1 MVQQAEIEAHVKRAV
16 QDGFKKTIRKQ
27 ELKLLPWA
35 LNVFET
41 KHKPSRKRE
50 RDDDDELELREEEGS
65 RSIIRAKL
73 GSSLGPWK
81 RRMKPTGTPHAS
93 RRRCFTSIAEH
104 HARTRSR

>member
-1 MVQQAEIEAHVKRAV
+1 MAKSL
-16 QDGFKKTIRKQ
+16 GFCARIVRLT
-27 ELKLLPWA
+27 
-35 LNVFET
+35 T
-41 KHKPSRKRE
+41 RE
-50 RDDDDELELREEEGS
+50 RDDDDEVEFREEEGS
-65 RSIIRAKL
+65 RSIIRAEL

>member
-1 MVQQAEIEAHVKRAV
+1 MAKSL
-16 QDGFKKTIRKQ
+16 GFCARIVRLT
-27 ELKLLPWA
+27 
-35 LNVFET
+35 T
-41 KHKPSRKRE
+41 RE